1 MSEILNRREK
11 ISASNLPPEIPDVDD
26 LITKNDLAT
35 ASKAG
40 IVKVG
45 NNINVASGKISV
57 PVGSA
62 ETAGVFKVGENLTV
76 DENGALNAEAGG
88 LAPVLLAEGSGSLSD
103 NFKEVALT
111 DDYDKYTMIV
121 VCVGT
126 SGKNSTAA
134 AYFFV
139 PWLSTGSLQDNVS
152 YAANYQVTI
161 RCVTE
166 NSEITKNKLNIKT
179 NVAAPSWNV
188 YGI

>member
-11 ISASNLPPEIPDVDD
+11 ISASNLPPEIPDADD
-26 LITKNDLAT
+26 LVTKSDIAT
-35 ASKAG
+35 KSKAG

-45 NNINVASGKISV
+45 DNINVSSGKISV

-62 ETAGVFKVGENLTV
+62 ETAGVFKVGENLSV

-103 NFKEVALT
+103 NLREVTLT
-111 DDYDKYTMIV
+111 DDYDKYTIIIV
-121 VCVGT
+121 CIGT

-152 YAANYQVTI
+152 YGANFQVTI

-166 NSEITKNKLNIKT
+166 NSEIVKNKLNIKT
-179 NVAAPSWNV
+179 NVTAPAWSV